1 MLYNFVS
8 WYDTF
13 NGLLWHQVLDLW
25 DNGHIPVNH
34 KDINKPCVWRTSV
47 ITKKMDTFF
56 RQEFKE
62 EKKLKNIKQNYK
74 PFIGKPLEIMKNK
87 HKDIL
92 YAENLGKDSIMV
104 IPTVRKG
111 KNFSN
116 LFFFMK
122 NADLVQQKKIWKTV
136 SQQVKIMLKKHDKLW
151 INTHGF
157 GISYLH
163 IRIDSKP
170 KYYEDS
176 ILKNIVDNSSIAN
189 EYCKYLNRKIKSK
202 SKSKKN
208 NSLNINNKS
217 KKYK

>member
-1 MLYNFVS
+1 
-8 WYDTF
+8 
-13 NGLLWHQVLDLW
+13 
-25 DNGHIPVNH
+25 
-34 KDINKPCVWRTSV
+34 
-47 ITKKMDTFF
+47 MDTFF

-74 PFIGKPLEIMKNK
+74 PFLGKPL
-87 HKDIL
+87 DIL
-92 YAENLGKDSIMV
+92 KNTHKEVLHAENLGKDSIMV
-104 IPTVRKG
+104 IPTVLKG

-157 GISYLH
+157 GVSYLH

-176 ILKNIVDNSSIAN
+176 ILKNVVDNSSIAK
-189 EYCKYLNRKIKSK
+189 EYCKYLTRKIKSK
-202 SKSKKN
+202 SKKK
-208 NSLNINNKS
+208 NSLNINKKS
-217 KKYK
+217 KQIK